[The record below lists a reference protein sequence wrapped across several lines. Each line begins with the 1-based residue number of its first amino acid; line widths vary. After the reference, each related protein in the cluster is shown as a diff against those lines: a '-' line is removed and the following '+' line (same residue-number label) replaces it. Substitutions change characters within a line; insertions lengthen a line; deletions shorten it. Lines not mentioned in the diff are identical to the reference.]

1 MVKMADRIT
10 NLQPPP
16 HYWTK
21 EKINNY
27 REEAQL
33 ILDELGKANEH
44 LAKRLADKIQ
54 NYQQYC

>member
-1 MVKMADRIT
+1 MADRIT

-33 ILDELGKANEH
+33 ILDTLGSANEY
-44 LAKRLADKIQ
+44 LAQRLADKIE